1 MGKDLRKT
9 GLAAAGLLVV
19 AVMVIWPRDI
29 FQAASTGLAVWLE
42 ILVPALFPFFL
53 MSNILMGL
61 GVVHA
66 LGVLLEPLMRP
77 VFNLPGPAALVMTIG
92 YSTGAP
98 AAAQFT
104 AQLYREGL
112 CEAGEAARLVAFTT
126 NASPLFILGAVAV
139 GMYASPEIGQTLA
152 LSHYLANL
160 ILGLLWRFWPNK
172 DTAACS
178 LRTNLGPWQLL
189 RQARTALLRA
199 RQSDTRPP
207 GQILGEAINTS
218 FRTLITVGG
227 FVILFAVVIEVLNL
241 LGIIAAIS
249 ALLAIPL
256 GWLGL
261 DAGLAD
267 AISRG
272 LFEMTLGVKAAAT
285 SSAPLGDRILA
296 TSLILGWAGLSVHA
310 QVAGV
315 LDQTPISS
323 LPFLITR
330 AGHSV
335 LATFLALL
343 LAPLAQPA
351 ITIFPRPG
359 GLALPL
365 IAHYLWQQLIWMALA
380 VTLALVASLAIQ
392 TASRI
397 RN

>member
-1 MGKDLRKT
+1 MGKDLSKT
-9 GLAAAGLLVV
+9 GLAAASLLVV

-29 FQAASTGLAVWLE
+29 FQAAATGLDVWLK

-53 MSNILMGL
+53 IANILMSL

-77 VFNLPGPAALVMTIG
+77 LFNLPGPAALAVAIG

-112 CEAGEAARLVAFTT
+112 CDAGEAARLVAFTT

-139 GMYASPEIGQTLA
+139 GMYGSPELGQTIA

-160 ILGLLWRFWPNK
+160 ILGLLWRFLPDKNAPPCGW
-172 DTAACS
+172 
-178 LRTNLGPWQLL
+178 RTNYGPWQLL
-189 RQARTALLRA
+189 RQARAALLRA
-199 RQSDTRPP
+199 RQDDVRPP
-207 GQILGEAINTS
+207 GQILGEAIHSS
-218 FRTLITVGG
+218 FRTLVTVGG
-227 FVILFAVVIEVLNL
+227 YVILFAVVIEILDL

-249 ALLAIPL
+249 AVLAIPL
-256 GWLGL
+256 GRLGL

-272 LFEMTLGVKAAAT
+272 IFEMTMGVKAAAT
-285 SSAPLGDRILA
+285 TSAPLSDKILA
-296 TSLILGWAGLSVHA
+296 TSLILGWAGISIHA
-310 QVAGV
+310 QVASV
-315 LDQTPISS
+315 LAHMPISL
-323 LPFLITR
+323 LPFLLTR
-330 AGHSV
+330 AGHSL

-343 LAPLAQPA
+343 FAPLTQPVTTLFPQPGNA
-351 ITIFPRPG
+351 TIS
-359 GLALPL
+359 L
-365 IAHYLWQQLIWMALA
+365 IAYYFWQQLIWMALA
-380 VTLALVASLAIQ
+380 IGLILAASLALQ
-392 TASRI
+392 TVRRI